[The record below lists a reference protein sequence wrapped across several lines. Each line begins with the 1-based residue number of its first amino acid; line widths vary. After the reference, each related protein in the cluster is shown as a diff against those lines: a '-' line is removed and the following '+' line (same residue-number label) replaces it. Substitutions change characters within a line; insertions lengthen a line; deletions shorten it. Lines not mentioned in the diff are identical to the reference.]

1 MMGVDNRAHFSVLF
15 CARFFFFF
23 WRTPMETIDAIV
35 LGVLLVACIIGL
47 WAVTGNDNPY
57 RMPGG
62 RK

>member
-1 MMGVDNRAHFSVLF
+1 
-15 CARFFFFF
+15 
-23 WRTPMETIDAIV
+23 METIDAIV